1 MRRLPHRHRLSRANT
16 LWLALVP
23 MLSALLLSVG
33 NVLERWDAIVYDTM
47 LKAWERP
54 AADDIVIVAI
64 DPESL
69 ERLGRWPWPRTIHA
83 QLLDTLRQ
91 AGSRAVGMDILF
103 AEPDAADAAADA
115 QLVTAAQAIGRVVL
129 PVAPDNRS
137 DGRVAATLPVAP
149 LARVVSLGH
158 VDVELETDGV
168 VRSAYLEAGP
178 GTQRWP
184 AFAVSLLRSASAGI
198 RIPHAAEA
206 RPSNLATNA
215 ERWSRDRRVLVPF
228 FGGTQTFRHIPYS
241 RLIDRDPDSLA
252 AVRNRFVLVGATA
265 GGLGQAFATPVS
277 PQGRPMPGIE
287 VHAHL
292 LANLEAGTL
301 VAPLPRAAHWSLSA
315 ALALLPL
322 LVLPLCRGRWTLAAT
337 GTLVALLLA
346 GTWLL
351 FTRGGTWFGPS
362 AALVGVIVAYPVWSW
377 RRLAQTLDTLRQER
391 GRMRATLQAVGEGV
405 ITTDRS
411 GRIEYLNPVAE
422 ALTGWSRQDA
432 QGLHVDVVVHARE
445 EADDRAVAAPV
456 HECVVLGRGVRPP
469 ATYVLADREGRERA
483 IRWSANPVRDGL
495 HIIGMVLA
503 LSDVSENRALEEEM
517 RWQATHDPLTGLPN
531 RALLLDRLDKAVARA
546 RRAGRSVAILFID
559 LDGFK
564 KVNDAFGHAG
574 GDALLAE
581 VAERLRQQGRDE
593 DTVARWGGDEF
604 AVLLENQDS
613 RDGVAATARKLLTAL
628 ARPFET
634 LGQEVYVTGS
644 IGVSLY
650 PQDGED
656 VGGLLKRADA
666 AMYRAKDEGRNAVHF
681 FSRDMSDHAV
691 ERLSLERDLWT
702 ALRHGELSLHYQ
714 PKVSVASGR
723 ITGAEALL
731 RWEHP
736 VRGMVPPDEFIPIA
750 EQSDLIHALGDWVL
764 RTAFAQLARWQSD
777 GLEGLGIAV
786 NLAPAQ
792 INRPALCDRIAD
804 VLDETGADA
813 TRVVLEINENLF
825 LKDPVAVARTL
836 ASMRALGMRVAIDDF
851 GTGHSSI
858 GHLKRLPIDQVKI
871 DLSFVR
877 PIANGPDDAAIVR
890 GMIALAHSLHL
901 EVVAEGVETQRQYE
915 ILRELGCDEVQ
926 GYHLGRALPVADFE
940 ALVASHG
947 RLPPA
952 APVDATAADEP
963 RRLHG

>member
-1 MRRLPHRHRLSRANT
+1 MKQLPQRHRLSRAST

-23 MLSALLLSVG
+23 MAFALLLSVG
-33 NVLERWDAIVYDTM
+33 NVLERWDAIAYDAM
-47 LKAWERP
+47 LKTWRRP
-54 AADDIVIVAI
+54 ATDDIVIVAI
-64 DPESL
+64 DSGSL

-91 AGSRAVGMDILF
+91 AGARAVGLDVLF
-103 AEPDAADAAADA
+103 AEPDGSDGDAR
-115 QLVTAAQAIGRVVL
+115 LVAAAQARGRVVL
-129 PVAPDNRS
+129 PVAPDDRS
-137 DGRVAATLPVAP
+137 DGRVAATLPLAP
-149 LARVVSLGH
+149 LAAVVSLGH
-158 VDVELETDGV
+158 VDLELETDGV

-184 AFAVSLLRSASAGI
+184 AFALSLLRAASAEF
-198 RIPHAAEA
+198 RMPAAES
-206 RPSNLATNA
+206 RPSTLATHA

-228 FGGTQTFRHIPYS
+228 LGDAQAFRHIPYF
-241 RLIDRDPDSLA
+241 RLLDRDADSLA
-252 AVRNRFVLVGATA
+252 AVRGRFVLVGATA

-292 LANLEAGTL
+292 LAGLEAGTL
-301 VAPLPRAAHWSLSA
+301 VTPLARTARWSLSA
-315 ALALLPL
+315 VLALLPL

-337 GTLVALLLA
+337 GVLVALVLA

-377 RRLAQTLDTLRQER
+377 RRLGQTLDTLRQER

-405 ITTDRS
+405 VTTDRE

-422 ALTGWSRQDA
+422 TLTGWTRRDA
-432 QGLHVDVVVHARE
+432 QGRHIDTVVRARE
-445 EADDRAVAAPV
+445 ESDARTVAAPV
-456 HECVVLGRGVRPP
+456 HECVVLGRCVRPP
-469 ATYVLADREGRERA
+469 ATYVLADREGNERV

-495 HIIGMVLA
+495 NVIGMVLA
-503 LSDVSENRALEEEM
+503 LSDVSENRALNDEM

-546 RRAGRSVAILFID
+546 RRAGRSVAILFVD

-574 GDALLAE
+574 GDALLTE

-604 AVLLENQDS
+604 AVLLENQDG
-613 RDGVAATARKLLTAL
+613 RDGVAATARKLLTTL

-666 AMYRAKDEGRNAVHF
+666 AMYRAKEEGRNAVHF
-681 FSRDMSDHAV
+681 FSRDMSDRAV

-702 ALRHGELSLHYQ
+702 ALRQGGLSLHYQ

-764 RTAFAQLARWQSD
+764 QTAFAQLARWQSD
-777 GLEGLGIAV
+777 GLADLNIAV

-813 TRVVLEINENLF
+813 TRVILEINENLF

-836 ASMRALGMRVAIDDF
+836 ASMRALGMRIAIDDF

-901 EVVAEGVETQRQYE
+901 EVVAEGVETQRQHD

-926 GYHLGRALPVADFE
+926 GYHLGRALPVAEFE
-940 ALVASHG
+940 ALVARHG
-947 RLPPA
+947 RLQPTPPV
-952 APVDATAADEP
+952 APEVADEP
-963 RRLHG
+963 RRQHG